1 MPESF
6 KAKDKMVTRYIT
18 GIYARIIC
26 TLILRTF
33 LFLTLT
39 TSSKFL
45 IYIII
50 SGLPYT
56 NVAYSIP
63 RYLRHILHN
72 NAFMQNAHA
81 INYNY
86 YGPIYP

>member
-6 KAKDKMVTRYIT
+6 KAKDKMVTRYVT
-18 GIYARIIC
+18 AIYYTI
-26 TLILRTF
+26 ILRTF